1 MAVTEQE
8 PASRQ
13 EEAGTVVID
22 TRHGPLRLPAGLLV
36 LWNAHG
42 WPADHVLRDMAA
54 EGRYRP

>member
-1 MAVTEQE
+1 VTTTMDQTEDE
-8 PASRQ
+8 T
-13 EEAGTVVID
+13 AGTVVID

-42 WPADHVLRDMAA
+42 WPADHVLREMAA